1 MDISEENSGDVTI
14 VEIKGRIDSHSAPIF
29 SDTLINLVKAGRPR
43 LVVDLQHILYIS
55 SAGFRALL
63 LAGRT
68 AKAQQGAI
76 ALCNASSEIRRLFD
90 LACITDLFPIYGSR
104 EEGMAKLS

>member
-1 MDISEENSGDVTI
+1 MDISEENNGDVTI
-14 VEIKGRIDSHSAPIF
+14 VQIKGRIDSSSAAIF
-29 SDTLINLVKAGRPR
+29 GETLINLVKTGRGR
-43 LVVDLQHILYIS
+43 LIVDLQHILYIS

-76 ALCNASSEIRRLFD
+76 ALCNASSEVRRLFD
-90 LACITDLFPIYGSR
+90 LACVTDLFPIYSSR
-104 EEGMAKLS
+104 EEGMEKLS